1 MGKRVFQSAKEAFT
15 FAKELAMR
23 NKAIVKPFRLN
34 EIWVIE
40 GDNVEDD
47 IDYVSTYIELI
58 NHIKE
63 ELLNNEDVIELENS
77 FEDKIKIVNIEILNK
92 SLLKE
97 EDKNFL
103 KEFLKINDSI
113 IRLSSYIN
121 DITKVK
127 SKEYALDMAYEFNQ
141 IADELIGYK
150 VSNLARRYKMIMVE
164 LSMNLDSELSVSK
177 DIEKSKIISR
187 MESSKGRCGKPNCEG
202 RWVIRES
209 THGYFWGCSLFPK
222 CFSRKYL
229 TKEENYLF
237 N

>member
-58 NHIKE
+58 SHIKE

-77 FEDKIKIVNIEILNK
+77 FEDKIKIVNIEILSK

-103 KEFLKINDSI
+103 KEFFKINDSI
-113 IRLSSYIN
+113 IRLSSYID
-121 DITKVK
+121 DIQKVK

-141 IADELIGYK
+141 IADELVGYK
-150 VSNLARRYKMIMVE
+150 VSNLARRYKMEMIQ
-164 LSMNLDSELSVSK
+164 LSSNLDSELNVSK
-177 DIEKSKIISR
+177 GIKKSKVISR
-187 MESSKGRCGKPNCEG
+187 LEANKGKCGKPNCEG
-202 RWVIRES
+202 KWVIRES

-222 CFSRKYL
+222 CFSRKHL
-229 TKEENYLF
+229 TKEETDF
-237 N
+237 